1 MQIKI
6 FTIPVVADERD
17 MEELNHFLRS
27 HKIIDVK
34 RELTQTNDTSCW
46 TFCITYMDV
55 AALSTSVRNDAV
67 RHNKIDY
74 KEVLDAD
81 TFERFS
87 KMRKL
92 RKEIADNEA
101 IPAYSVFTDAELAEI
116 AKLEVLDKANIQKIP
131 GIGKKKVEKY
141 GDAFCIIDKNESGKD
156 ETSGPTD

>member
-46 TFCITYMDV
+46 TFCITYMEA
-55 AALSTSVRNDAV
+55 AALSTSVKGDAA
-67 RHNKIDY
+67 RHNKTDY
-74 KEVLDAD
+74 KEVLDAE

-87 KMRKL
+87 RMRKL

-141 GDAFCIIDKNESGKD
+141 GDAFCLIDKNES
-156 ETSGPTD
+156 